1 MALTA
6 LDCDDRVEQLI
17 ILTERLTDLI
27 ARQSAAFEARRP
39 HEAAQYVDEVAK
51 LANLYRH
58 ESTRVRGNVALV
70 SGASLQRR
78 QRLVRAT
85 EAFDAVLARQ
95 GRAVTAAKTV
105 TEGLVRAIAQRP
117 TASGYG
123 PGAHGAAY
131 RTAPRSHQPRATARR
146 RPGRG
151 LSPERRPRSR

>member
-1 MALTA
+1 MALNA

-70 SGASLQRR
+70 SGATLQRR

-105 TEGLVRAIAQRP
+105 TEGLVRAIAEEVAIQRP
-117 TASGYG
+117 TAAGYG
-123 PGAHGAAY
+123 PGAQGAAY
-131 RTAPRSHQPRATARR
+131 RQNGTAITLNQQA
-146 RPGRG
+146 
-151 LSPERRPRSR
+151 

>member
-6 LDCDDRVEQLI
+6 IDCDDRVEQLI

-70 SGASLQRR
+70 SGAALQRR

-105 TEGLVRAIAQRP
+105 TEGLVRAIAQEVAEQRP
-117 TASGYG
+117 NASGYG
-123 PGAHGAAY
+123 PGSQGATY
-131 RTAPRSHQPRATARR
+131 RQNGTAITLNQRA
-146 RPGRG
+146 
-151 LSPERRPRSR
+151 

>member
-1 MALTA
+1 MALNA
-6 LDCDDRVEQLI
+6 IDSDDRVEQLI

-58 ESTRVRGNVALV
+58 ESTRVRANLALV
-70 SGASLQRR
+70 SGAAPAARA
-78 QRLVRAT
+78 RLVRAT

-105 TEGLVRAIAQRP
+105 TEGLVRAIAQEVAAQRP
-117 TASGYG
+117 QAVGYG
-123 PGAHGAAY
+123 PGSQGAGY
-131 RTAPRSHQPRATARR
+131 HNTGTAITLNQRA
-146 RPGRG
+146 
-151 LSPERRPRSR
+151 